1 LIAVMTIKL
10 QFLGRSSRI
19 CLCVVPLFICCLLRA
34 QTDGGTK
41 PQASPTPSRFIVQK
55 DYDELRRN
63 AGRVKPDD
71 LPALQQKAA
80 AGDVQTQLLLGMLYQ
95 DGCGVVKRDS
105 ALELNWYHKAAD
117 QVNSLAENQIGSYY
131 DNGAGHNQAE
141 GFKWYRKA
149 AEHGD
154 AVAENNVGGM
164 YAEGAG
170 VQQNFAEAAA
180 WFRKAVEHGADSSIE
195 ELTFLYDTGKALPGK
210 SVAENKKEGLAL
222 VQLWAG
228 QGNPTAQKALA
239 GAYTSG
245 QLGLAPDLTQAIR
258 WLRKAAEKDPAAE
271 DYLGWAY
278 SHGEGVS
285 RNDDEAFSWYRKSAD
300 HGNPMGQ
307 ANLGFMYENGRGVH
321 KDLAE
326 AARWYQAAAEQDEG
340 SAQYHL
346 AEMYEDGHDVPKDK
360 ITAIMW
366 FILAKQA
373 GARDFMRELHPNTKY
388 SGFSFYRHPYVKDY
402 EEAERRAT
410 AWQEVHRCR

>member
-1 LIAVMTIKL
+1 MKIK
-10 QFLGRSSRI
+10 QPFRSPSGRI
-19 CLCVVPLFICCLLRA
+19 FVPVLLSFACCCLLRA
-34 QTDGGTK
+34 QTEKATK
-41 PQASPTPSRFIVQK
+41 SQESPTTPSRYIVQK
-55 DYDELRRN
+55 DYDELRRG
-63 AGRVKPDD
+63 AGRVKPED

-80 AGDVQTQLLLGMLYQ
+80 AGDVQAQLLLGMLYQ

-105 ALELNWYHKAAD
+105 TLELNWYHKAAD
-117 QVNSLAENQIGSYY
+117 QANSLAENQIGSYY

-164 YAEGAG
+164 YADGAG
-170 VQQNFAEAAA
+170 VQQNPAEAAV
-180 WFRKAVEHGADSSIE
+180 WFRKAVEHGADRSIE
-195 ELTFLYDTGKALPGK
+195 ELIFLYDTGKALPGK
-210 SVAENKKEGLAL
+210 SVEDNKKEGLAL
-222 VQLWAG
+222 SQLWAG
-228 QGNPTAQKALA
+228 QGNPTAQTVLA
-239 GAYTSG
+239 DAYKSG
-245 QLGLAPDLTQAIR
+245 HLGLAPDLTQAIH

-278 SHGEGVS
+278 SHGEGVPK
-285 RNDDEAFSWYRKSAD
+285 NDDEAVSWYRKSAE

-326 AARWYQAAAEQDEG
+326 AAKWYQAAAEQGEG

-346 AEMYEDGHDVPKDK
+346 AEMYEDGHGVPKDK

-373 GARDFMRELHPNTKY
+373 GGRDFMRELHPKHEIQRLLFL
-388 SGFSFYRHPYVKDY
+388 SPSLRKGLRGS
-402 EEAERRAT
+402 
-410 AWQEVHRCR
+410 